1 MSKNRRNRRPPPLP
15 PSRPVSAFHQDHHAA
30 TPTTPE
36 YGDRGAEVDP
46 NWIASYLRI
55 LYRHRLPAALV
66 LATIVLAAL
75 VYVFTAT
82 PLYEA
87 RAQLL
92 IQVETPEVIQFRDS
106 QDREQLTT
114 DDYQTQYAI
123 LHSRSLARRT
133 IDSLQLWEHPE
144 FRVEGSSRLG
154 QWLGRDTVPA
164 TKDAAPGPEET
175 GSQTRVINNFLAKLS
190 VEPVTNSR
198 LVDVKFRSREPQLAS
213 QIANTLARNY
223 IDQNVETRFQAA
235 KAAAEWLEQQLSEQR
250 ARLEKGQQNLQRYR
264 ESNPGSGADN
274 AQNIVTQKLAD
285 LNAAVTRAETQRI
298 EKQAAYE
305 RLKGIQSD
313 QEALD
318 SFPAILA
325 NPFIQSLKTELASL
339 QRQRQDM
346 AQRLG
351 ERHPDM
357 VKLGS
362 AIESAETRLHSEIA
376 KVVQAVE
383 NEYLAAQAQE
393 QRLLGELSQQQRAA
407 LAQDRKSIDYGVLQR
422 EVASNQ
428 QLFDSL
434 LQRAKELGIAGEFRT
449 TNVRIVD
456 QAEVPQATVWPA
468 KLQTLLM
475 ALLVGSALALVTAFG
490 LERFDSRI
498 KSPAE
503 IPAQLGLPYLGLVPE
518 IPAEA
523 LLDGR
528 SPLVNS
534 GAPPSM
540 INAFEDL
547 SANVMIMTNPD
558 APRVVMVCSAGP
570 SEGKTLVA
578 TNLAVAI
585 AELGQRVVLVDV
597 DMRRPRV
604 HEVFEIEKNPGL
616 TDLLAG
622 EAKPSEAVR
631 RSRIPGL
638 WIVPAGQTPENSA
651 AFLGGGPHF
660 KTLLS
665 DFSGRF
671 DWIVIDSPPVLAVA
685 DSTLIAQDVAGV
697 VFVVNTKTTGRD
709 AAHVAIDRLDA
720 AGAKFFGAV
729 LNRAD
734 IERHGYYFDPYY
746 RKEYGAYYGRPE
758 DATAMPAA
766 DGLAAL
772 NGEGE
777 EVVVNGSGAAKP
789 KRRRHSGRRIR
800 PPATRAYLAE
810 RDNW

>member
-1 MSKNRRNRRPPPLP
+1 MSRAGHANGDKAP
-15 PSRPVSAFHQDHHAA
+15 ACGFDH
-30 TPTTPE
+30 
-36 YGDRGAEVDP
+36 
-46 NWIASYLRI
+46 
-55 LYRHRLPAALV
+55 
-66 LATIVLAAL
+66 
-75 VYVFTAT
+75 
-82 PLYEA
+82 
-87 RAQLL
+87 
-92 IQVETPEVIQFRDS
+92 
-106 QDREQLTT
+106 
-114 DDYQTQYAI
+114 
-123 LHSRSLARRT
+123 
-133 IDSLQLWEHPE
+133 
-144 FRVEGSSRLG
+144 
-154 QWLGRDTVPA
+154 
-164 TKDAAPGPEET
+164 
-175 GSQTRVINNFLAKLS
+175 
-190 VEPVTNSR
+190 
-198 LVDVKFRSREPQLAS
+198 
-213 QIANTLARNY
+213 
-223 IDQNVETRFQAA
+223 
-235 KAAAEWLEQQLSEQR
+235 
-250 ARLEKGQQNLQRYR
+250 
-264 ESNPGSGADN
+264 
-274 AQNIVTQKLAD
+274 
-285 LNAAVTRAETQRI
+285 
-298 EKQAAYE
+298 
-305 RLKGIQSD
+305 
-313 QEALD
+313 
-318 SFPAILA
+318 
-325 NPFIQSLKTELASL
+325 
-339 QRQRQDM
+339 
-346 AQRLG
+346 
-351 ERHPDM
+351 
-357 VKLGS
+357 
-362 AIESAETRLHSEIA
+362 
-376 KVVQAVE
+376 
-383 NEYLAAQAQE
+383 
-393 QRLLGELSQQQRAA
+393 
-407 LAQDRKSIDYGVLQR
+407 
-422 EVASNQ
+422 
-428 QLFDSL
+428 
-434 LQRAKELGIAGEFRT
+434 
-449 TNVRIVD
+449 
-456 QAEVPQATVWPA
+456 
-468 KLQTLLM
+468 
-475 ALLVGSALALVTAFG
+475 
-490 LERFDSRI
+490 
-498 KSPAE
+498 
-503 IPAQLGLPYLGLVPE
+503 
-518 IPAEA
+518 
-523 LLDGR
+523 
-528 SPLVNS
+528 S